1 MIIMKLW
8 KPTHCTHLSNTASFV
23 LCVLRRVKDPRHLLD
38 KSSRLKKACVGQV
51 VLAIGIYVY
60 IYIYTHVCLCVY
72 IYIYTCI
79 HTYVYITI
87 YVRIHMIIY
96 IYVYVYR

>member
-23 LCVLRRVKDPRHLLD
+23 LCVLRRVKDHRHLLD

-60 IYIYTHVCLCVY
+60 IYIYIYTHVCLCVY
-72 IYIYTCI
+72 IYTHVYT
-79 HTYVYITI
+79 HMYI
-87 YVRIHMIIY
+87 
-96 IYVYVYR
+96 